1 MFPRTVAHG
10 NSGGFL
16 SSSTT
21 ILLSESLKRDSSIE
35 KSAERWEVGGQVGQ
49 DKEHSTSFSQG
60 ACQSTLC
67 SKLYIL
73 SIYYYKNSN
82 ETCSLRTTDAPW
94 SLFFIEIW
102 NFWVWTDNLGRYI
115 LGIWGIFSQFISPHF
130 GTVSP
135 ISMFSINQPLFL

>member
-1 MFPRTVAHG
+1 MSVGLAWKSAAKSNEKLVNQKYVTLFLSWRPFNALLNCSALWNFSSSKMFHCIVAHG

-67 SKLYIL
+67 SKLYIP
-73 SIYYYKNSN
+73 S
-82 ETCSLRTTDAPW
+82 
-94 SLFFIEIW
+94 
-102 NFWVWTDNLGRYI
+102 YI
-115 LGIWGIFSQFISPHF
+115 
-130 GTVSP
+130 
-135 ISMFSINQPLFL
+135 